1 MGLAQLLLIPK
12 IMLIEQKKIYLD
24 ITRKKKNMDFRE
36 KEIRL
41 LRDSH
46 LLFDVGIVLTFLIK

>member
-24 ITRKKKNMDFRE
+24 ITREKKKKIMDFRE

-41 LRDSH
+41 FRDAH
-46 LLFDVGIVLTFLIK
+46 LSF